1 MSPTL
6 VLKDGQPLLAL
17 GAPGSTRIIS
27 GVMQVIT
34 KVIDHGMDV
43 QDAIVAVRMHDDF
56 GTLILERRVSD
67 ETVEALRNMGHEVNV
82 SEVWFTF
89 PCVQA
94 VQRLSDG
101 TLRGAADPRRDGK
114 AAAY

>member
-1 MSPTL
+1 
-6 VLKDGQPLLAL
+6 
-17 GAPGSTRIIS
+17 
-27 GVMQVIT
+27 MQVIT

-43 QDAIVAVRMHDDF
+43 QDAIDAVRMHDDF